1 MTATGT
7 IFRPASCASS
17 SATAHDRV
25 RHPHK
30 AHDTVAR
37 PSKSQ
42 TSASHTT
49 PHAFHSARVGHEF
62 PVLGLQ
68 RAPQGRLRR
77 SRTVVL
83 RRLTGAYHRPR
94 IRARHAIVGYRLRIA
109 AAASAAGGS
118 AAMPSQ
124 GDRPQ
129 GGLIRL
135 FEAPGK
141 VNAPLSRWFE
151 RVCRVGPNRRCR
163 DRRPSYANAMSNEPI
178 YAGKRLYCVRP
189 KRLPCLPGVGKPRL
203 SNGYWYVGRPGTSAA
218 CDGLA
223 ATLPTPTAPR
233 ERTPPTPLF
242 RAPTQACRSPT
253 SSSRPPSP
261 EIAPRTPNS
270 RREHGM

>member
-1 MTATGT
+1 MAK
-7 IFRPASCASS
+7 ASS
-17 SATAHDRV
+17 LKEELVSGLDMLIV
-25 RHPHK
+25 R
-30 AHDTVAR
+30 
-37 PSKSQ
+37 
-42 TSASHTT
+42 
-49 PHAFHSARVGHEF
+49 E
-62 PVLGLQ
+62 
-68 RAPQGRLRR
+68 
-77 SRTVVL
+77 
-83 RRLTGAYHRPR
+83 LTGGVYFGKPR
-94 IRARHAIVGYRLRIA
+94 GIEKLADGTRKAVDTQVY
-109 AAASAAGGS
+109 S
-118 AAMPSQ
+118 
-124 GDRPQ
+124 
-129 GGLIRL
+129 
-135 FEAPGK
+135 EAEI
-141 VNAPLSRWFE
+141 E

-189 KRLPCLPGVGKPRL
+189 KRPPCLPGVGKPRL

-270 RREHGM
+270 RREHGT